1 MVSKAKTTAPTL
13 PLAQAPGRGVPVPGS
28 TPVQTMKPAVAQT
41 NASALLLLDL
51 EAQAR
56 EAATLQDLSLV
67 MANETRKLT
76 RARQIFVL
84 RGSGRDTMN
93 VVAAT
98 GLPTVDRNVP
108 LVQWIEQTVKRAAT
122 EADLSEIREFVL
134 HAYSDADNDSANTYP
149 FREALWLP
157 LRYRDGQTAGGVL
170 MVRETP
176 WLEHDLVLV
185 RRLSATFSHAW
196 SALSGAVPARR
207 KFAVNSRN
215 AAIALAIVALIG
227 ACPVS
232 MTALAPFEVAPREAF
247 LVTAA
252 IDGVIDDILVAANAK
267 VEAGQPLVRFV
278 DTVLRNRV
286 EIAQREADVA
296 QARVKQA
303 TINAF
308 SDARGRHE
316 ASIFQ
321 AELGVKNAEL
331 EQARE
336 LLAMSAITSPKDG
349 VAVYGDKRDLIG
361 RPVSIGERLMEI
373 ADTKMVELRIDVP
386 VSDSILLA
394 TGARVKAFLDSD
406 PLKPIDAKVVRSD
419 YHAKA
424 MDAGILAFRVI
435 AELDSSST
443 ALPRF
448 GIRGTAQLYGDRVS
462 LAYYLFRRPIASF
475 RQWTGI

>member
-1 MVSKAKTTAPTL
+1 MVSKGKTAASEAS
-13 PLAQAPGRGVPVPGS
+13 LAQAPTRNMTMDAAPSAQG
-28 TPVQTMKPAVAQT
+28 MKPAVAQA

-67 MANETRKLT
+67 IANETRKLT

-84 RGSGRDTMN
+84 KVLGRDTLN

-108 LVQWIEQTVKRAAT
+108 LVQWIEQTVRRAAAET
-122 EADLSEIREFVL
+122 DLNEIREFVL
-134 HAYSDADNDSANTYP
+134 HAYSDAGSDSAKSYP

-157 LRYRDGQTAGGVL
+157 LRHRDGQPAGGVL

-196 SALSGAVPARR
+196 SALNGAVPARR
-207 KFAVNSRN
+207 FLTVNRRN
-215 AAIALAIVALIG
+215 AAIATAVLALIG
-227 ACPVS
+227 ACPVA

-252 IDGVIDDILVAANAK
+252 IDGVIDDILVPANAK

-278 DTVLRNRV
+278 DTVLRNKV
-286 EIAQREADVA
+286 EIAQREAEVA

-336 LLAMSAITSPKDG
+336 LLAMSAITSPKEG
-349 VAVYGDKRDLIG
+349 VAVYGDKRDMIG

-386 VSDSILLA
+386 VGDSILLA

-419 YHAKA
+419 YHAKS

-435 AELDSSST
+435 AELDKSAT

-448 GIRGTAQLYGDRVS
+448 GIRGTAQLYGDRVP

>member
-247 LVTAA
+247 LV
-252 IDGVIDDILVAANAK
+252 K
-267 VEAGQPLVRFV
+267 
-278 DTVLRNRV
+278 
-286 EIAQREADVA
+286 
-296 QARVKQA
+296 
-303 TINAF
+303 
-308 SDARGRHE
+308 
-316 ASIFQ
+316 
-321 AELGVKNAEL
+321 
-331 EQARE
+331 
-336 LLAMSAITSPKDG
+336 
-349 VAVYGDKRDLIG
+349 IG
-361 RPVSIGERLMEI
+361 RASCRER
-373 ADTKMVELRIDVP
+373 VC
-386 VSDSILLA
+386 LA
-394 TGARVKAFLDSD
+394 V
-406 PLKPIDAKVVRSD
+406 
-419 YHAKA
+419 
-424 MDAGILAFRVI
+424 
-435 AELDSSST
+435 
-443 ALPRF
+443 
-448 GIRGTAQLYGDRVS
+448 
-462 LAYYLFRRPIASF
+462 
-475 RQWTGI
+475 